1 MIAGGIARRGAV
13 GRAARSLGLLGLLTA
28 AAACGP
34 AEPRSLRA
42 WTKHYEFRLTMDPTP
57 PHANEPTVY
66 RVVVLDRETKQPIEG
81 GEGQIF
87 ATSEDRVNRFD
98 SFTPAPEVGT
108 YTARLTFVTAGD
120 WKVGLRF
127 RRDST
132 QAIERAED
140 WVQTVAAA
148 RPLSDRPFK

>member
-1 MIAGGIARRGAV
+1 M
-13 GRAARSLGLLGLLTA
+13 
-28 AAACGP
+28 
-34 AEPRSLRA
+34 
-42 WTKHYEFRLTMDPTP
+42 
-57 PHANEPTVY
+57 
-66 RVVVLDRETKQPIEG
+66 
-81 GEGQIF
+81 
-87 ATSEDRVNRFD
+87 NRFD

-140 WVQTVAAA
+140 WVQTVAAP
-148 RPLSDRPFK
+148 RPPGERPYK